1 MLPIE
6 LSYLAQERCKELR
19 GEIRE
24 PSTSFFQ
31 GSFRRMLSSFFS
43 SSAKKPVSNT
53 KTQMARGSKL
63 TES

>member
-1 MLPIE
+1 MLPTE

-24 PSTSFFQ
+24 PSTPFFQ

-43 SSAKKPVSNT
+43 GTAKKPVSDA
-53 KTQMARGSKL
+53 KPQMARGSKL